1 MYGTILNYRKI
12 NIMTILKIYKP
23 HKLIKLFNPYF
34 PKINTISNM
43 KGETLSTT
51 YFVFDVYDS
60 P

>member
-1 MYGTILNYRKI
+1 MYGILINFRKI
-12 NIMTILKIYKP
+12 NIMTIVKIYKP
-23 HKLIKLFNPYF
+23 YKLIKLFNPYF

-51 YFVFDVYDS
+51 YFVFDVYVG

>member
-12 NIMTILKIYKP
+12 HIMTIVKIYNL

-51 YFVFDVYDS
+51 YFVFDVYDG